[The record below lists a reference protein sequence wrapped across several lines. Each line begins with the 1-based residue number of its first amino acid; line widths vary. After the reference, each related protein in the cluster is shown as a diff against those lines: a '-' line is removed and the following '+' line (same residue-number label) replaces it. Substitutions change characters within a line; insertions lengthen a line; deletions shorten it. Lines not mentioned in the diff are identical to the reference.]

1 MSMIYKSFLRGVVSV
16 IVLIMVSSFTFDA
29 PVRKYSPVGSWD
41 YSVPGVGEGYESGIM
56 LISEDGKEYKVTLQ
70 LNEYSKIVAEK
81 VVYKKKEISYTIYV
95 ETEEILISGTFDGDN
110 FSGKLSYFEGDFD
123 ITANRKAK

>member
-1 MSMIYKSFLRGVVSV
+1 MSMMDKSVLRGVVSV
-16 IVLIMVSSFTFDA
+16 IVLIMVSSFTIDA

-41 YSVPGVGEGYESGIM
+41 YSVPGVEEGYESGIM

-70 LNEYSKIVAEK
+70 LNEYSKVVAEK

-110 FSGKLSYFEGDFD
+110 FSGKLSYFEGDFN
-123 ITANRKAK
+123 ITANRKAE